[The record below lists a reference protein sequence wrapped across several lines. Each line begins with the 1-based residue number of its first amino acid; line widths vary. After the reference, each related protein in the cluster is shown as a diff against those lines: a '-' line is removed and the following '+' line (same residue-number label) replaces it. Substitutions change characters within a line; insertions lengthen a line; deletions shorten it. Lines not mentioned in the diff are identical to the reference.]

1 MIVGSV
7 LFDLTG
13 TLVWSE
19 PPGETLF
26 CEACDLLGFHIS
38 LSDLY
43 RATADVDQ
51 TIHVPLPATKAEEGG
66 FFAYGH
72 MSALHKL
79 GVDANVSQG
88 WFIHHYIQDRIT
100 YQKFYDVDT
109 VLSCLKETGLRLG
122 IVANAVPSTRKR
134 ITHLGLDVY
143 LDTIILS
150 GEVGF
155 EKPEPEIFKAA
166 LRALAV
172 NPEETVYI
180 GDTYHTDV
188 EGAFEAGIIPVLL
201 DRSRSY
207 DALDCMKV
215 ESLTEFQEMM
225 SIFK

>member
-26 CEACDLLGFHIS
+26 CEACDLLGFHVS
-38 LSDLY
+38 PSELY
-43 RATADVDQ
+43 RATAEVDR
-51 TIHVPLPATKAEEGG
+51 TIHVPLPATRKEEAD

-72 MSALHKL
+72 MSALHKV
-79 GVDANVSQG
+79 GIDATVSHG
-88 WFIHHYIQDRIT
+88 WFIHHYIQDRMR
-100 YQKFYDVDT
+100 YHKFFDVDT
-109 VLSCLKETGLRLG
+109 VLSCLKETGLKLG
-122 IVANAVPSTRKR
+122 VVANAAPSTRER
-134 ITHLGLDVY
+134 IANLGLDVY

-155 EKPEPEIFKAA
+155 EKPEPQIFKAA
-166 LRALAV
+166 LRILGV
-172 NPEETVYI
+172 SPQETVYV

-201 DRSRSY
+201 DRSQSY
-207 DALDCMKV
+207 EPLDCLKV
-215 ESLTEFQEMM
+215 KSLTEFQEMM